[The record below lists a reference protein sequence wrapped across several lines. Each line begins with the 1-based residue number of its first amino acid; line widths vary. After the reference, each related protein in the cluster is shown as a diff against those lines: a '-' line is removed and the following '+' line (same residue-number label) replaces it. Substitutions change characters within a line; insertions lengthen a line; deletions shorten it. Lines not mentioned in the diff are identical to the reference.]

1 MRKIITGAFVSL
13 DGVLQ
18 APGGSQEDPSG
29 GFRYG
34 GWVAPLADQVFG
46 EEVDKLFA
54 GPFDLL
60 LGRKTY
66 EIFAAYWPFKEGGE
80 YAGIAK
86 SFNSA
91 TKYVATRSDM
101 ALAWNRS
108 KRVGDAARDIPRLKQ
123 EDGPPLVTQGSSG
136 LIQTLL
142 ANDLI
147 DELRLFTFPLTLG
160 RGKRLFGE
168 GAKPDAFELAHS
180 RVSPNGILIA
190 TYARAGE
197 VKTADIDL
205 DPPTPTELERR
216 VRMKREGNK

>member
-13 DGVLQ
+13 DGVMQ
-18 APGGSQEDPSG
+18 APGGSEEDPSG

-34 GWVAPLADQVFG
+34 GWVAPLADEAFG

-66 EIFAAYWPFKEGGE
+66 EIFAAYWPFKEGAE
-80 YAGIAK
+80 YAGIAR
-86 SFNSA
+86 SFNAA

-101 ALAWNRS
+101 ALTWDRS
-108 KRVGDAARDIPRLKQ
+108 ERLKDAAADVPRLKR
-123 EDGPPLVTQGSSG
+123 EDGPPLVTQGSSD

-142 ANDLI
+142 AHDLI
-147 DELRLFTFPLTLG
+147 DELRVFTFPVTLG
-160 RGKRLFGE
+160 RGKKLFGD
-168 GAKPDAFELAHS
+168 GVKPAAFKLAHS
-180 RVSPNGILIA
+180 RVSPNGIVIA

-197 VKTADIDL
+197 LKTADIDL
-205 DPPTPTELERR
+205 DPPAPAEVARRDKMKGER
-216 VRMKREGNK
+216 